1 MKSKK
6 WILLLALPPALLFLG
21 CLNWLT
27 NWERERMADPVVRRN
42 ITEREQYRP
51 DAWSEEIVT
60 QDETTIWYEDRV
72 RERFP
77 TSGNAERT
85 AYMLQGWKNFCA
97 CIPEGVDSCLV
108 SIPVPILFEKEGA
121 EDYRFYQDFIE
132 GLSVGAGAESSV
144 VDLYEAL
151 AVHKEEYIYY
161 SETKALTNLGG
172 YYAADGLLEA
182 MGEEGLPALSEYEE
196 ELYYGTDAL
205 SELTYLYSLPGS
217 RGYCELF
224 TVEEDGEIRSRKKP
238 ILRKNGAGSGSVIAG
253 TASRYNWAVAEGS
266 GGEEK
271 GVLLLIGDSSAKAM
285 VPFLA
290 EHFQQVYYVFLNLD
304 SCFGTEYHPID
315 RIFEEYDVR
324 SVVYAQWASDIGR
337 AGEMAAFN
345 ELCRKK

>member
-1 MKSKK
+1 MRRKK
-6 WILLLALPPALLFLG
+6 LILLLTLPPALLLLG

-27 NWERERMADPVVRRN
+27 NWEKERMADPVMSRN

-60 QDETTIWYEDRV
+60 QDATTIWYEDRV
-72 RERFP
+72 REHFP
-77 TSGNAERT
+77 AAGNAERT

-97 CIPEGVDSCLV
+97 YIPEGVDSYLV
-108 SIPVPILFEKEGA
+108 PVPVPILFEKEGA
-121 EDYRFYQDFIE
+121 EDYRLYQDFIE
-132 GLSVGAGAESSV
+132 SLSVRAGAESSV

-151 AVHKEEYIYY
+151 AAHKEEYIYY

-182 MGEEGLPALSEYEE
+182 MGEEGLPELAEYEE

-217 RGYCELF
+217 KGYCELF
-224 TVEEDGEIRSRKKP
+224 TVEENGEIRSRKKP
-238 ILRKNGAGSGSVIAG
+238 ILRKSGAGDGSVIAG
-253 TASRYNWAVAEGS
+253 TGSRHNWAVAEGD
-266 GGEEK
+266 GGVEK
-271 GVLLLIGDSSAKAM
+271 GVLLLIGDSSAKVM
-285 VPFLA
+285 VPFFA
-290 EHFQQVYYVFLNLD
+290 DHFQQVYYVFLNMD

-324 SVVYAQWASDIGR
+324 KVVFAQWASDIGR
-337 AGEMAAFN
+337 AEEMAAFN